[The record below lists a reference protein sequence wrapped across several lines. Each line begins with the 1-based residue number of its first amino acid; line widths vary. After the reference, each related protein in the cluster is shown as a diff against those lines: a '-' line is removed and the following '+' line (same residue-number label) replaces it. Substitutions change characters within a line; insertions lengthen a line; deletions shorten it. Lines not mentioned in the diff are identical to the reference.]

1 MPAYPNLLNQAT
13 RNPESV
19 KTWVLAEL
27 GDLVLP
33 DDSPAVGILGPSRTS
48 ANALAAEI
56 YSLPVATAETPG
68 LLSRMISRSYG
79 LQTLWNQFVG
89 LPLQEQQ
96 ALLAREMALRI
107 ESIIPRKPEFVRFY
121 EIVNALAQAAD
132 SQAEWAAQ
140 QTIRRQLYESAK
152 ATGADIQEI
161 WDKIKKG
168 VDPPTPFNAGLFVG
182 LAVGAYVLARLS

>member
-89 LPLQEQQ
+89 LPPG
-96 ALLAREMALRI
+96 A
-107 ESIIPRKPEFVRFY
+107 
-121 EIVNALAQAAD
+121 
-132 SQAEWAAQ
+132 
-140 QTIRRQLYESAK
+140 TSASSPGNGSK
-152 ATGADIQEI
+152 NRVYHSSKTG
-161 WDKIKKG
+161 
-168 VDPPTPFNAGLFVG
+168 VC
-182 LAVGAYVLARLS
+182 